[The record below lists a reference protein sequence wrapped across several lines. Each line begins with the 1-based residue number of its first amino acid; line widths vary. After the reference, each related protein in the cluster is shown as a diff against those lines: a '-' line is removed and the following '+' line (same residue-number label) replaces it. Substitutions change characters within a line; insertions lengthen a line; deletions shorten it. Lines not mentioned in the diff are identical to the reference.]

1 MQNNLFLSNRFIK
14 SFHLTFSIVPQLKK
28 KKHYLFQMPF
38 WSITVTKVTK
48 AHGFCLVSE
57 QFLNALR

>member
-28 KKHYLFQMPF
+28 KTLIISNAILVNNSDQSDQSSRFLF
-38 WSITVTKVTK
+38 
-48 AHGFCLVSE
+48 GF
-57 QFLNALR
+57 